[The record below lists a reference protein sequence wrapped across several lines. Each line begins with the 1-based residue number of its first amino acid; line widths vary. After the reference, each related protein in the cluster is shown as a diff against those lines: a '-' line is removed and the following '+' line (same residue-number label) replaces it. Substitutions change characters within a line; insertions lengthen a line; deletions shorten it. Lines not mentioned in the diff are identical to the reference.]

1 MDPHAPASP
10 HRVGSRV
17 ELEVTGLT
25 HSGDGVGRIDG
36 QVCFVPGA
44 LPGET
49 VRAKLRQITRH
60 AWLAEL
66 EAVLLASPDR
76 QRPSCILADR
86 CGGCSLQ
93 HWTVTAQRRWKRE
106 LVRETMQRIGHLTAP
121 LQPILS
127 DPEGLGYRNRAII
140 PLRRQPDRTLRGG
153 YFRRGS
159 HRIVNMNHCPV
170 LDPRLDGLIAPIKQD
185 LDATGWPADCDAT
198 GEGGLRHLAL
208 RVGHGSGEL
217 LITLVSSHDRLPGLD
232 RLAGSWMRRWPQLA
246 GVVLNLQPFPTNT
259 LMGEASRTLCGR
271 GWLQERFAGLSL
283 RIAADTFFQVNTV
296 QAERVVPSL
305 LQALSDRAPGRL
317 IDAYCGI
324 GTYSLPLARQG
335 WQVHGLERNA
345 EAVRL
350 ARLNATDNRL
360 ENRCRFDAVDVAA
373 VLASELGGCEA
384 LLLDP
389 PRKGLDAA
397 CMAAITALPP
407 PRLLY
412 LSCDPATLA
421 RDLRQLCGAAGYT
434 IESLQPFDFFPQTTH
449 VETLAVLSRS
459 GAPG

>member
-49 VRAKLRQITRH
+49 VRIRLRQTTRRH
-60 AWLAEL
+60 WLAEL
-66 EAVLLASPDR
+66 EAVLSASPDR

-93 HWTVTAQRRWKRE
+93 HWNVAAQRLWKRD
-106 LVRETMQRIGHLTAP
+106 LVKETMQRIGHLTPP

-127 DPEGLGYRNRAII
+127 DPQAFGYRNRAII
-140 PLRRQPDRTLRGG
+140 PLRRPPDRRLRGG

-170 LDPRLDGLIAPIKQD
+170 LDPRLDALVAPVKQD
-185 LDATGWPADCDAT
+185 LDAAGWPADCDAS

-217 LITLVSSHDRLPGLD
+217 LITLVSSHDRLPGLE
-232 RLAGSWMRRWPQLA
+232 RLADSWMQRWTQLV
-246 GVVLNLQPFPTNT
+246 GVVLNLQPFSTNT
-259 LMGEASRTLCGR
+259 LMGDTSRTLCGR
-271 GWLQERFAGLSL
+271 GWLRERFAGLTL

-296 QAERVVPSL
+296 QAERVVPLL
-305 LQALSDRAPGRL
+305 LQALSDRVPGRL

-335 WQVHGLERNA
+335 WQVQGLERNP

-350 ARLNATDNRL
+350 ARLNAADNRL

-373 VLASELGGCEA
+373 VLASELGGSEA

-421 RDLRQLCGAAGYT
+421 RDLRQLSGAAGYT
-434 IESLQPFDFFPQTTH
+434 IQSLQPFDFFPQTTH

-459 GAPG
+459 GGPG

>member
-49 VRAKLRQITRH
+49 VGIQLRQATRRH
-60 AWLAEL
+60 WLAEL
-66 EAVLLASPDR
+66 ETVLTASPHR
-76 QRPSCILADR
+76 QRPGCILADR

-93 HWTVTAQRRWKRE
+93 HWQLDAQRQWKRD
-106 LVRETMQRIGHLTAP
+106 LVRETMQRIGHLTP
-121 LQPILS
+121 PVLPIQS
-127 DPEGLGYRNRAII
+127 DQQAFGYRNRAII
-140 PLRRQPDRTLRGG
+140 PLRRPDDRRLRGG

-170 LDPRLDGLIAPIKQD
+170 LDPRLDALIAPIKQD
-185 LDATGWPADCDAT
+185 LDATGWPADCDAS

-217 LITLVSSHDRLPGLD
+217 LITLVSSHDRLPGLE
-232 RLAGSWMRRWPQLA
+232 RLADSWMRRWPQLV
-246 GVVLNLQPFPTNT
+246 GVVLNLQPLPTNT
-259 LMGEASRTLCGR
+259 LMGDASRTLCGR
-271 GWLQERFAGLSL
+271 GWLRERFADLSL
-283 RIAADTFFQVNTV
+283 RIAADTFFQVNTAV
-296 QAERVVPSL
+296 AERVVPSL
-305 LQALSDRAPGRL
+305 LEALGGGKPGRL
-317 IDAYCGI
+317 VDAYCGI
-324 GTYSLPLARQG
+324 GTFSLPLARQG
-335 WQVHGLERNA
+335 WQVLGLERNP

-350 ARLNATDNRL
+350 ARLNAADNRL
-360 ENRCRFDAVDVAA
+360 ENNCRFEAVDVAA
-373 VLASELGGCEA
+373 VLASQLSRCEA

-389 PRKGLDAA
+389 PRRGLDDG

-421 RDLRQLCGAAGYT
+421 RDLRQLSTAAGYT
-434 IESLQPFDFFPQTTH
+434 IQSLQPFDFFPQTAH
-449 VETLAVLSRS
+449 VETLAVLKSCGGS
-459 GAPG
+459 D